1 MSERTPETDRLRFAS
16 SSPRCTILPPWRFAP
31 ASIRPDGASS
41 TAAWSIAV
49 LSAWSRAAELADRTP
64 ASRNRYVDFLRGM
77 SMLTVTVGHWLAAAP
92 YFDATNT
99 LTTSHVLTVAPWTS
113 WLTWIVQVMPI
124 FFMVGGYA
132 NGISWR
138 AARRDGKSYA
148 AWLEDRLRRLIWP
161 LLPLL
166 VAWVM
171 IVAVEYARG
180 VRPELIRYGSQVAF
194 IPIWFLAVYIVIVL
208 LVPALE
214 TLWSR
219 LGMRAFWALTAA
231 AAVVDI
237 VYFAGGVRWLG
248 FANYLFVWGAI
259 FLLGYAWLD
268 NRFPDRQ
275 RLLVCAALGLLALLL
290 LVHIA
295 PYPASM
301 IGIPGDPI
309 SNTTPPKVTL
319 IALAVM
325 QGGLL
330 LALQEPARRW
340 LAGRAVWTAT
350 VAING
355 SIMTLFIWHLTATTL
370 VVLAAYLAG
379 GIGLRLEPGS
389 AEWWWTRLPWIIA
402 NAIVLV
408 PLLLAFG
415 RFERPR
421 AAEGPP
427 PPAWRCVV
435 GALLTCA
442 GLALLA
448 AQGVGGYGR
457 FGLNVWGLVLA
468 LAGIG
473 LVASWVGR
481 TAVSNVQLR

>member
-1 MSERTPETDRLRFAS
+1 
-16 SSPRCTILPPWRFAP
+16 
-31 ASIRPDGASS
+31 
-41 TAAWSIAV
+41 V
-49 LSAWSRAAELADRTP
+49 LSVWSRAAELADRTP
-64 ASRNRYVDFLRGM
+64 AARNRYVDFLRGM
-77 SMLTVTVGHWLAAAP
+77 SMLVVTVGHWLAAAP
-92 YFDATNT
+92 YFDASNT
-99 LTTSHVLTVAPWTS
+99 LTTSHVLMVVPWTS
-113 WLTWIVQVMPI
+113 WLTWILQVMPI

-138 AARRDGKSYA
+138 AARRDGRSYA
-148 AWLEDRLRRLIWP
+148 AWLDGRLRRLVWP

-171 IVAVEYARG
+171 IVTVEYARG

-194 IPIWFLAVYIVIVL
+194 IPVWFLAVYIVIVL
-208 LVPALE
+208 LVPVLE

-219 LGMRAFWALTAA
+219 LGMWAFWALTAA
-231 AAVVDI
+231 AGVIDI
-237 VYFAGGVRWLG
+237 AYFAGGLRWLG

-268 NRFPDRQ
+268 DRFPDR
-275 RLLVCAALGLLALLL
+275 RMLLVYSGLGLLALLV
-290 LVHIA
+290 LVRMG
-295 PYPASM
+295 PYPVSM
-301 IGIPGDPI
+301 IGVPEDPI

-319 IALAVM
+319 IALAIM

-330 LALQEPARRW
+330 LALQAPARRW
-340 LAGRAVWTAT
+340 LAGGKPWTAT
-350 VAING
+350 VAMNG

-389 AEWWWTRLPWIIA
+389 AEWWWTRLPWVMA
-402 NAIVLV
+402 NAIALAPLV
-408 PLLLAFG
+408 VAFG
-415 RFERPR
+415 GFERPR
-421 AAEGPP
+421 AIEGPP
-427 PPAWRCVV
+427 APAWRYVV

-457 FGLNVWGLVLA
+457 LGLNVWGLA
-468 LAGIG
+468 LAVAGIS
-473 LVASWVGR
+473 LVASKLGR
-481 TAVSNVQLR
+481 IGESKVEVR

>member
-1 MSERTPETDRLRFAS
+1 MT
-16 SSPRCTILPPWRFAP
+16 
-31 ASIRPDGASS
+31 
-41 TAAWSIAV
+41 V
-49 LSAWSRAAELADRTP
+49 LSSWSRAAELADRTP

-77 SMLTVTVGHWLAAAP
+77 SMLVVTVGHWLAAAP
-92 YFDATNT
+92 YLDATNS
-99 LTTSHVLTVAPWTS
+99 LTTSHVLMVVPWTS

-148 AWLEDRLRRLIWP
+148 AWLEGRLRRLVWP

-171 IVAVEYARG
+171 IVAVEYGRG

-208 LVPALE
+208 LVPTLE
-214 TLWSR
+214 ALWSR
-219 LGMRAFWALTAA
+219 LGMWAFWALTAA
-231 AAVVDI
+231 AAAVDI
-237 VYFAGGVRWLG
+237 AYFAGGVRWLG

-259 FLLGYAWLD
+259 FLLGYVWLD
-268 NRFPDRQ
+268 NRFPDR
-275 RLLVCAALGLLALLL
+275 RMLLVYAGLGLLALLS
-290 LVHIA
+290 LVHMA
-295 PYPASM
+295 PYPVSM
-301 IGIPGDPI
+301 IGVPEDPI

-319 IALAVM
+319 IALAIM

-330 LALQEPARRW
+330 LALQAPARRW
-340 LAGRAVWTAT
+340 LAGRAAWTAT

-355 SIMTLFIWHLTATTL
+355 SIMTLFIWHLTATTI

-389 AEWWWTRLPWIIA
+389 AEWWWTRLPWVIA
-402 NAIVLV
+402 NAIALAPLV
-408 PLLLAFG
+408 VAFG

-421 AAEGPP
+421 ATEGPP
-427 PPAWRCVV
+427 APAWRYVV

-448 AQGVGGYGR
+448 AQGVGGYGK
-457 FGLNVWGLVLA
+457 FGLNVWGLALA
-468 LAGIG
+468 VAGIG
-473 LVASWVGR
+473 LVASKVGR
-481 TAVSNVQLR
+481 IGESKVELH

>member
-1 MSERTPETDRLRFAS
+1 
-16 SSPRCTILPPWRFAP
+16 
-31 ASIRPDGASS
+31 
-41 TAAWSIAV
+41 V
-49 LSAWSRAAELADRTP
+49 VSAWSRAGELADRTP
-64 ASRNRYVDFLRGM
+64 ASRNRYVDFLRAA
-77 SMLTVTVGHWLAAAP
+77 SMLVVTVGHWLAAAP
-92 YFDATNT
+92 YLDATDT
-99 LTTSHVLTVAPWTS
+99 LTTSHVLTVVPWTS

-138 AARRDGKSYA
+138 AARRDGRSYA
-148 AWLEDRLRRLIWP
+148 AWLEGRLRRLMWP

-194 IPIWFLAVYIVIVL
+194 IPVWFLAVYIVIVL
-208 LVPALE
+208 MVPVLE
-214 TLWSR
+214 ALWSR
-219 LGMRAFWALTAA
+219 LGMWAFWALTAA
-231 AAVVDI
+231 AGVIDI
-237 VYFAGGVRWLG
+237 AYFAGGLRWLG

-268 NRFPDRQ
+268 DRFPDR
-275 RLLVCAALGLLALLL
+275 RMLLVYAALGLLALLV
-290 LVHIA
+290 LVHMG
-295 PYPASM
+295 PYPVSM
-301 IGIPGDPI
+301 IGVPEDPI

-319 IALAVM
+319 IALAIM

-330 LALQEPARRW
+330 LALQVPARRW
-340 LAGRAVWTAT
+340 LAGRNAWTAT

-379 GIGLRLEPGS
+379 GVGLRLEPGS
-389 AEWWWTRLPWIIA
+389 AAWWWTRLPWVMA
-402 NAIVLV
+402 NAIALAPLV
-408 PLLLAFG
+408 VAFG
-415 RFERPR
+415 AFERPR
-421 AAEGPP
+421 ATKGPP
-427 PPAWRCVV
+427 APPWRYVV

-457 FGLNVWGLVLA
+457 LGLNVWGLALA
-468 LAGIG
+468 VAGIG
-473 LVASWVGR
+473 LVASKVGR
-481 TAVSNVQLR
+481 IGEPKVEAR

>member
-1 MSERTPETDRLRFAS
+1 
-16 SSPRCTILPPWRFAP
+16 
-31 ASIRPDGASS
+31 
-41 TAAWSIAV
+41 V

-64 ASRNRYVDFLRGM
+64 ASRNRYVDFLRAM
-77 SMLTVTVGHWLAAAP
+77 SMLVVTVGHWLAAAP
-92 YFDATNT
+92 YLDASNT
-99 LTTSHVLTVAPWTS
+99 LTTSHVLMVVPWTS
-113 WLTWIVQVMPI
+113 WLTWILQVMPI

-148 AWLEDRLRRLIWP
+148 AWLEDRLRRLVWP

-171 IVAVEYARG
+171 IVAGEYARG

-194 IPIWFLAVYIVIVL
+194 IPVWFLAVYIVIVL

-214 TLWSR
+214 ALWSR
-219 LGMRAFWALTAA
+219 LGMWAFWALTAA
-231 AAVVDI
+231 AGVIDI
-237 VYFAGGVRWLG
+237 AYFAGGLRWLG
-248 FANYLFVWGAI
+248 FANYIFVWGAI
-259 FLLGYAWLD
+259 FVLGYAWLD
-268 NRFPDRQ
+268 DRFPDR
-275 RLLVCAALGLLALLL
+275 RMLLVYAALGLLALLVF
-290 LVHIA
+290 VHMG
-295 PYPASM
+295 PYPVSM
-301 IGIPGDPI
+301 IGVPEDPI

-319 IALAVM
+319 IALAIV

-330 LALQEPARRW
+330 LALQAPARRW
-340 LAGRAVWTAT
+340 LAGRKAWTAT

-389 AEWWWTRLPWIIA
+389 AEWWWTRLPWVMA
-402 NAIVLV
+402 NAIALAPLV
-408 PLLLAFG
+408 VAFG
-415 RFERPR
+415 GFERPR
-421 AAEGPP
+421 ATKGPP
-427 PPAWRCVV
+427 APAWRYVV

-457 FGLNVWGLVLA
+457 FGLNVWGLALA
-468 LAGIG
+468 VAGIG
-473 LVASWVGR
+473 LVASKVGR
-481 TAVSNVQLR
+481 IGEPKVEAR